1 MTYYHTIDIHPSSE
15 VGNKERTTLRAPAET
30 QFIEA
35 DGVTFAYREMGNP
48 GGVPLVFCQRF
59 RGTMDEWDPAFLEAL
74 APHRHL
80 VIFDNIGISSTTG
93 DVPPDPEKQARAA
106 ASFIRAKGFDKVDL
120 LGFSMGGYVC
130 QILAIIEPDLVRRFV
145 LCGSGAPGREGNEPP
160 EKIFFDTATQTPW
173 SFEDKVILFY
183 ADSPSARAR
192 GRLAEDRIEA
202 QQRVGAEPLVPE
214 KQWRNLYEIIKA
226 FSSPESPWFARLGE
240 ITAPA
245 LIMNGD
251 RDPCYP
257 LQHQLLLHEAIRESR
272 LAILPMAGH
281 GPQHQFPLECA
292 AMIEDF
298 LSDA

>member
-1 MTYYHTIDIHPSSE
+1 MNIINTEVHPASE
-15 VGNKERTTLRAPAET
+15 VGQVASVTFRAPAPT

-35 DGVTFAYREMGNP
+35 AGITFAYRVMGAP
-48 GGVPLVFCQRF
+48 GGIPLLFCQRF

-74 APHRHL
+74 APDRQL
-80 VIFDNIGISSTTG
+80 VIFDNVGISSTSGTVPTEAKDQG
-93 DVPPDPEKQARAA
+93 DYAA
-106 ASFIRAKGFDKVDL
+106 AFITAMGFEQVDV

-130 QILAIIEPDLVRRFV
+130 QMLAINHPELIRKVVLV
-145 LCGSGAPGREGNEPP
+145 GSSCPGSAETEPP
-160 EKIFFDTATQTPW
+160 EDIFFKTATSTPW

-183 ADSPSARAR
+183 ADSPDARSR

-202 QQRVGAEPLVPE
+202 QQRVGKEPLVPE
-214 KQWRNLYEIIKA
+214 HQWRNLEAIIGNYSA
-226 FSSPESPWFARLGE
+226 DDSPWFARLKDIQHE
-240 ITAPA
+240 T

-257 LQHQLLLHEAIRESR
+257 LQNQLLLHREIPNSR

-292 AMIEDF
+292 TMIEDF
-298 LSDA
+298 LSA